1 MNAAISPCVGI
12 CRLDDEAGYCIGCG
26 RTGDEIATWSTA
38 GPGGRRAI
46 WAALPARLDALGVAV
61 RRLPWGP
68 ADVRG
73 FVLKSLRGGRG
84 EWRLAAP
91 GASAKFPCPAPRGCE
106 IHNRGDT
113 VEAIGAEAALRLRCG
128 AEVRAFAIDAGPA
141 GGERIVLA
149 VAAGRSTPSTGV
161 LGPSSHTDA
170 DAIRAEARTLAL
182 RLVGADGQGA
192 CWGIRERAPRAAAAG
207 ADAPGAADAGDAGDV
222 VIATALGRIEVPLA
236 LAGLGAEADPAPAL
250 PEGFVAAAVFQPEP
264 VAPVTADTAAGA
276 ISA

>member
-1 MNAAISPCVGI
+1 MNVAISPCIGI
-12 CRLDDEAGYCIGCG
+12 CRLDDETGYCIGCG

-73 FVLKSLRGGRG
+73 FVLKSLRAGKGR
-84 EWRLAAP
+84 WLLTAP
-91 GASAKFPCPAPRGCE
+91 GASAAFACSPERGCCE
-106 IHNRGDT
+106 IHCRGDT
-113 VEAIGAEAALRLRCG
+113 VEATGAEAALRLRCG
-128 AEVRAFAIDAGPA
+128 AEARAFAVSSGAA
-141 GGERIVLA
+141 GERIVLG
-149 VAAGRSTPSTGV
+149 VAAGRS
-161 LGPSSHTDA
+161 GPSAGALAPGAEPDG
-170 DAIRAEARTLAL
+170 DAIRAEARSLAL
-182 RLVGADGQGA
+182 RIVDADGQGA
-192 CWGIRERAPRAAAAG
+192 CWGIRRSPAPQAAAAE
-207 ADAPGAADAGDAGDV
+207 AAEPEARAGMDEV

>member
-12 CRLDDEAGYCIGCG
+12 CRLDDETGYCIGCG

-46 WAALPARLDALGVAV
+46 WAALPARLDVLGVAV

-68 ADVRG
+68 AEVRG
-73 FVLKSLRGGRG
+73 FVLKSLREGRG

-91 GASAKFPCPAPRGCE
+91 GASAAFSCPPEPGCE
-106 IHNRGDT
+106 IHARGDT

-128 AEVRAFAIDAGPA
+128 AEVRAFANDAGPA

-149 VAAGRSTPSTGV
+149 VAAGRSRPSAGAP
-161 LGPSSHTDA
+161 GSSRHRDG

-182 RLVGADGQGA
+182 RLVDADGQGA
-192 CWGIRERAPRAAAAG
+192 FWGIRECAPRAGAA
-207 ADAPGAADAGDAGDV
+207 APGADDAGDAGDA

-236 LAGLGAEADPAPAL
+236 RAGLGAEADPAPPL

-264 VAPVTADTAAGA
+264 APVTADTAAGA